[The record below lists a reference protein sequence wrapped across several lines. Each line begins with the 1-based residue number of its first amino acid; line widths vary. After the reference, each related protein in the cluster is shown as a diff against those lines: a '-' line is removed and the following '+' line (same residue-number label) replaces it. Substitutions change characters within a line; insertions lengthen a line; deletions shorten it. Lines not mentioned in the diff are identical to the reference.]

1 MHRSG
6 RGFRVAVVAVS
17 ALLVVS
23 GCSSTGVDR
32 AGGSKPEPVVTLKLL
47 NTRSSIEVA
56 PFIATLAKV
65 SGDALTLRGGSQ
77 IGSTSATGD
86 VDTIRAIQRGDAD
99 VAIIPARAFHE
110 VGVATFDALVAPMAV
125 DSLALQQKVLAGT
138 MPSRML
144 SGVDTLG
151 LVGIGILPGPMRK
164 PAGITRPLLA
174 PKDFKGATIAFNRS
188 AVADRAL
195 RALGATP
202 VESPFNGAV
211 LTGDDGLEQQ
221 VSSVAGNRYDSV
233 VRSITVD
240 VNLWPRPNVVVGNAN
255 ALRRLTS
262 NQLGQLRTAVHD
274 ALDDTV
280 RSLRTQDSDSAG
292 VLCRRGNVT
301 FDTATTSSAEWRSA
315 FTSVDEWLR
324 QDRTTAGFLDE
335 ITELRAQAQPV
346 PEEQLRCSTSRAATG
361 ASTRPPTASDG
372 VYTMDTSEADGMKSD
387 PNIVP
392 ENWGHW
398 VFVFGAERFAFT
410 QENAQACTWGYGTYT
425 VTDGRIV
432 WKLIDGGGDAPN
444 GAVNK
449 PGEEFVFGW
458 TRYRDTLTLTAVPGA
473 VSPDNYFLRPWHRA
487 DSRPSAALLSKR
499 CPPPMEATTW

>member
-1 MHRSG
+1 VHGSG
-6 RGFRVAVVAVS
+6 RGFRLAVVVS

-23 GCSSTGVDR
+23 GCSSSGVDR
-32 AGGSKPEPVVTLKLL
+32 AGGNKPAPVVTLRLL

-65 SGDALTLRGGSQ
+65 SGGALKLRGGSQ

-86 VDTIRAIQRGDAD
+86 VDAIQAIQRGDAD

-110 VGVATFDALVAPMAV
+110 VGVTSFDALVAPMAV
-125 DSLALQQKVLAGT
+125 DSMALQQKVLEGT
-138 MPSRML
+138 MPNRML
-144 SGVDTLG
+144 TGVDTLG

-174 PKDFKGATIAFNRS
+174 PNDFRGATIAFSRS

-195 RALGATP
+195 RAIGATP

-221 VSSVAGNRYDSV
+221 VSSVAGNQYDGV
-233 VRSITVD
+233 VRSMTVD
-240 VNLWPRPNVVVGNAN
+240 VNLWPRPNVVVGNAK
-255 ALRRLTS
+255 ALGRLS
-262 NQLGQLRTAVHD
+262 RIQLGQLRTAVHD
-274 ALDDTV
+274 ALGDTV
-280 RSLRTQDSDSAG
+280 RSLLTEDSESAG
-292 VLCRRGNVT
+292 VLCRRGKVT
-301 FDTATTSSAEWRSA
+301 FDTATTSSSAEWRTA
-315 FTSVDEWLR
+315 FTSVDDWLR
-324 QDRTTAGFLDE
+324 QDKTTAGFLDE
-335 ITELRAQAQPV
+335 ITELHAQVKPV
-346 PEEQLRCSTSRAATG
+346 PEEQLRCNTSRSATG
-361 ASTRPPTASDG
+361 ASTPLPTAFDG
-372 VYTMDTSEADGMKSD
+372 VYTMDTSEADGLKSD

-398 VFVFGAERFAFT
+398 AFVFGAERFAFT

-425 VTDGRIV
+425 VADGRV
-432 WKLIDGGGDAPN
+432 EWKLIDGGGDAPN

-449 PGEEFVFGW
+449 PGEAFVFGW
-458 TRYRDTLTLTAVPGA
+458 TRYRDTLTLTAIPGA
-473 VSPDNYFLRPWHRA
+473 VSPDNYFLRPWHRS

-499 CPPPMEATTW
+499 CPPPKEAITW